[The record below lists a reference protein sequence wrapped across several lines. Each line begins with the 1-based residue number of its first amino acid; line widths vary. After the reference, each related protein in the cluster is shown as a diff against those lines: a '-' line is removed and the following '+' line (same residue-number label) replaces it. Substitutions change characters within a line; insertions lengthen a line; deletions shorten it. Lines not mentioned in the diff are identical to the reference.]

1 MSHQLKNVRIKVIY
15 ETVQVSERFTKRE
28 FVVTDNNN
36 GNYPQDILLQST
48 QEKCA
53 LLDSFQINDQ
63 VDVSFNIRGRE
74 WTSPQGEVKYFTS
87 LEAWRIE
94 RFNPGNGAAPTP
106 NDFGINAAGQA
117 SSGSAN
123 PLEPTSDEA
132 DDLPF

>member
-94 RFNPGNGAAPTP
+94 RFNPGMAPLLLLM
-106 NDFGINAAGQA
+106 I
-117 SSGSAN
+117 
-123 PLEPTSDEA
+123 LV
-132 DDLPF
+132 